1 MSLFLKRKNWSLSM
15 HESEEIEIN
24 VDPTFLVT
32 TAIEFPCFADAK
44 AVQDKDALFEIMMNS
59 YSDDDL
65 TEAQDLVME
74 FIFHL
79 SSQDAQFNLH
89 QAIKIWD
96 KDDIEIFSKIV
107 REQSELLQ

>member
-1 MSLFLKRKNWSLSM
+1 MN
-15 HESEEIEIN
+15 ESEEIEIN

-44 AVQDKDALFEIMMNS
+44 QVEDNDSLFDIMMES
-59 YSDDDL
+59 YSDDNL

-79 SSQDAQFNLH
+79 CSDAAQFNLH
-89 QAIKIWD
+89 QALKIWD
-96 KDDIEIFSKIV
+96 KDDIAAFTRIV
-107 REQSELLQ
+107 VEQSELLQ

>member
-1 MSLFLKRKNWSLSM
+1 MN
-15 HESEEIEIN
+15 ESEEIEIN

-44 AVQDKDALFEIMMNS
+44 AVEDKDALFQIMMNS

-79 SSQDAQFNLH
+79 CSQEAQFNLH

-96 KDDIEIFSKIV
+96 KEDIEIFSKIV